1 MDNGN
6 AVSEFK
12 DCELQHVCH
21 RLPSINSGPF
31 PIFVITYIGVNCFEE
46 LGVFSYIFLCSFSHH
61 STIEDRG
68 IVAQLADG
76 SPAVV
81 DYAHSRN
88 NRYDCVCLSK
98 LYVVLLVQLCVLVA
112 VLHSRC
118 VVRIQQAACC
128 VRYGMLSPVVTCLIS
143 LFSLVSYS
151 LWWAL
156 TSFFLLRCAKLPL
169 IWHTF

>member
-1 MDNGN
+1 MFMGAAKLMDNGN

-98 LYVVLLVQLCVLVA
+98 LYVVLLVLCYTVDALSAYSKQPVA
-112 VLHSRC
+112 FDM
-118 VVRIQQAACC
+118 ACC
-128 VRYGMLSPVVTCLIS
+128 
-143 LFSLVSYS
+143 
-151 LWWAL
+151 
-156 TSFFLLRCAKLPL
+156 LLLLLA
-169 IWHTF
+169 